1 MWLFGNDP
9 MQSDL
14 PENRNDARD
23 RNPSTSSSLL
33 QGARAGE
40 NEAWRRLVGLYAQIV
55 YVRCRRAGI
64 GPDDAQDVVQEV
76 FSATAKH
83 LCEFRYRTPTDSF
96 RSWLK
101 TITGNKIA
109 DHFRRQGAQPKAEG
123 GSAAQQ
129 RFAELATEPQ
139 AGSASNSASEDARL
153 QKVLEIAKA
162 SVEES
167 TWQAFWQLTVE
178 ERTAA
183 DVAEQ
188 LGMGTKAVYEAKY
201 RVSRLI
207 RKLWGEAT

>member
-1 MWLFGNDP
+1 

-40 NEAWRRLVGLYAQIV
+40 NEAWRRLVGRYAQIV
-55 YVRCRRAGI
+55 YARCRRVGI

-76 FSATAKH
+76 FSSTATH
-83 LCEFRYRTPTDSF
+83 LCEFRYRSPTDSF

-101 TITGNKIA
+101 TITHNKIA

-129 RFAELATEPQ
+129 RFAELATEPL
-139 AGSASNSASEDARL
+139 AGSASDSAIGDTRL
-153 QKVLEIAKA
+153 HKVLEIANA
-162 SVEES
+162 SVEEL